1 MKLELIVENSFR
13 KDFKRVLKQGHL
25 KEDEIDMII
34 EKLLNQ
40 ESLQEKYK
48 DHALIGNLKAF
59 RECHI
64 KPDLCL
70 IYQVSEKKLH
80 LVRLGS
86 HSKLFKK

>member
-1 MKLELIVENSFR
+1 MLELVIENSFD
-13 KDFKRVLKQGHL
+13 KDYKREKKSGL
-25 KEDEIDMII
+25 ET
-34 EKLLNQ
+34 KLLLNVINQ
-40 ESLQEKYK
+40 LQSQIPLDKKHK
-48 DHALIGNLKAF
+48 DHSLKGELKDF

-70 IYQVSEKKLH
+70 IYQKRGDSLH